1 MDIERAI
8 EHILDLQ
15 ARAEVRMDRAEAR
28 MDRTDRQI
36 RGIQKLI
43 QTGMKLIVK
52 TQKAGK
58 DSETRLD
65 AKLKEAE
72 TRLDAKLAELADAQ
86 LKTDRKFDKL
96 IDLWTK
102 RPPNGRR

>member
-1 MDIERAI
+1 MNVERAI

-36 RGIQKLI
+36 RGIQKFI
-43 QTGMKLIVK
+43 QTGMKLLVQ

-58 DSETRLD
+58 EADARLD
-65 AKLKEAE
+65 AKLK
-72 TRLDAKLAELADAQ
+72 ELADAQ

-102 RPPNGRR
+102 RPPNGRAKG

>member
-28 MDRTDRQI
+28 MDRTDRQT
-36 RGIQKLI
+36 RAIQKLI
-43 QTGMKLIVK
+43 QTGMKLIVQ

-58 DSETRLD
+58 EAETRLD
-65 AKLKEAE
+65 SKLKEAE
-72 TRLDAKLAELADAQ
+72 TRLDAKLTELADLQ
-86 LKTDRKFDKL
+86 LKTDRKLDKL
-96 IDLWTK
+96 IEHSLK